1 MIDKVPEEKPGEPRP
16 YRVLA
21 LVRGET
27 LSKVRDMAED
37 EVPVWP
43 ELLKREFL
51 MALTVIVI
59 LLAASLFFD
68 APLEQ
73 IANPT
78 QTPNPAK
85 APWYFAGLQELLV
98 YFDPWIA
105 GVMLPALIIFGL
117 MAIPYLDPNRE
128 GSGEYS
134 FKKRKATVS
143 VFTFGLFLWFLLIL
157 IGVFCRGPNW
167 AWFWPWE
174 TWTTARVSSGVAK
187 VLPTWLGLTLLA
199 AYFGG
204 GFLLAH
210 VFRKR
215 LFRPLDAVRRVIVV
229 GLLLLMLAVPLKIFL
244 RLLFDIKYVLKTPWF
259 NL

>member
-1 MIDKVPEEKPGEPRP
+1 MIDKVPPERQDEPRP
-16 YRVLA
+16 HRVLA

-51 MALTVIVI
+51 MALTVLVV
-59 LLAASLFFD
+59 LLGVSLVFD

-85 APWYFAGLQELLV
+85 APWYFVGLQELLV

-105 GVMLPALIIFGL
+105 GVMLPALIVFAL
-117 MAIPYLDPNRE
+117 MAVPYLDPNRE
-128 GSGEYS
+128 GTGEYS
-134 FKKRKATVS
+134 FTKRKYAVS
-143 VFTFGLFLWFLLIL
+143 VFTFGLFLWFLLIF
-157 IGVFCRGPNW
+157 IGVLCRGPNW

-174 TWTTARVSSGVAK
+174 TWTTARVSSGVTRD
-187 VLPTWLGLTLLA
+187 LPVWLGLTLLA
-199 AYFGG
+199 GYFGG
-204 GFLLAH
+204 GYLLAH
-210 VFRKR
+210 VFGKR
-215 LFRPLDAVRRVIVV
+215 LLRPLDAVRRTIVV
-229 GLLLLMLAVPLKIFL
+229 GLLLLMMAVPLKIFL
-244 RLLFDIKYVLKTPWF
+244 RLFFDVKYVLSTPWF
-259 NL
+259 NI